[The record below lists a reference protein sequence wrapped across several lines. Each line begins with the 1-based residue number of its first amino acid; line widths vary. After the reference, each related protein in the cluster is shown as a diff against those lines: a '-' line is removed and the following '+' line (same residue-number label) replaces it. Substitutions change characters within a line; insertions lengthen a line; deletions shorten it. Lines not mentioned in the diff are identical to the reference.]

1 MVTHQK
7 VTHYDYV
14 AYFGC
19 SFFVHFEPNNTF
31 PQLLDSYV
39 ALFDLIGSPLDISYS
54 FSNSID
60 SSSIHFPAECIGG
73 FIRLCFSPP
82 ALDSS
87 TSCT

>member
-7 VTHYDYV
+7 VTQYDYV

-39 ALFDLIGSPLDISYS
+39 ALFDLIGSPLDMM
-54 FSNSID
+54 
-60 SSSIHFPAECIGG
+60 HFCAIECIR
-73 FIRLCFSPP
+73 FQLLHAP
-82 ALDSS
+82 
-87 TSCT
+87 